1 MLPLFGVDVNPDDVV
16 NETTKRVIVT
26 VIVAA
31 ITSTATFF
39 AGRWYGRYVAG
50 RQWHSKEFLDRI
62 IISLNIFADGYLKI
76 RTVMERS
83 IEEVFLNR
91 LAVEKVNAAARATT
105 VENPI
110 MPIAKAD
117 RWFILNFVL
126 NAVAEHF
133 VDGQIRLDAGQPV
146 TKVRYALFLTCEL
159 VGEERIRKV
168 RAMLVR
174 ADVLEA
180 FPYPD
185 SLPKLEN
192 AWHDNRVLTLR
203 KAADL
208 YKKEPDHFLTLE
220 VCV

>member
-1 MLPLFGVDVNPDDVV
+1 MFLFGLELDGVEIGGEV
-16 NETTKRVIVT
+16 TKRIVIT

-39 AGRWYGRYVAG
+39 VGRWWGRYKAR

-76 RTVMERS
+76 RTVLERS
-83 IEEVFLNR
+83 LDEVFLNR
-91 LAVEKVNAAARATT
+91 LAIEKVAAAARATT

-117 RWFILNFVL
+117 RWFLLNFVL

-133 VDGQIRLDAGQPV
+133 VSGHIRQDAGERV
-146 TKVRYALFLTCEL
+146 TVLRYALFLTCEL

-168 RAMLVR
+168 RAMLIR
-174 ADVLEA
+174 HDLLEN
-180 FPYPD
+180 FPYVD
-185 SLPKLEN
+185 TMPKLEN
-192 AWHDNRVLTLR
+192 HWHDDRVKTLR
-203 KAADL
+203 KAAELHKRD
-208 YKKEPDHFLTLE
+208 PDNFLIVE